1 LHIDDLLKLQSAI
14 FGLCKDT
21 IVERGEQ
28 YSTTADT
35 LAAFKRAS
43 VIAQTSPSQ
52 VCLNLLAVKVSR
64 LSQLI
69 TDIDKSKNTKSKYR
83 ILEDTIVDLIN
94 YLVLLY
100 AIESEK

>member
-14 FGLCKDT
+14 FGLCRDT

-52 VCLNLLAVKVSR
+52 VCLNLLAIKVSR

-69 TDIDKSKNTKSKYR
+69 IDIEKSKSKYR